1 MSILEERGLF
11 WWHGEPILDKHFAPE
26 ASVLGLLKISD
37 EGVAT
42 LELDGDLP
50 SNEGTFGVL
59 SRDREALKGRLIEG
73 LLTTS
78 AKHVLLIEIHRY
90 GGTFS
95 SNNLSHGGYR
105 STHCLI
111 NYSYFPAIDELS
123 LFNSPEIDLAGYE
136 EWLWLNSIETF
147 ATDNTISVEYKKRN
161 PSIYAIDEGTVTV
174 EYNISGVGKG
184 KWLDRNISLIEK
196 AALVYDSNT
205 HLTLAQMW
213 QKFREFE
220 DLLLIITNSDYN
232 LSWPNISISV
242 GDDNRWF
249 EWYYFRR
256 KSVVDAPRAHEC
268 ITNFSKIEYIFGT
281 VLSNWLRKRQGVGPG
296 FYLYLGFRRSAPIYV
311 ENRFVTL
318 ITGLEAL
325 HRKIKN
331 DAGERGV
338 KEKVV
343 RIIAS
348 VIDKKDKK
356 WLTNRLKN
364 AHEPNLEKRL
374 FDLFTSVDLHIDK
387 KRLRLFASQCSMIRN
402 DLSHFGEQRNGIEY
416 QAFIRD
422 VTNKNEALSII
433 YHMIILREIGIDENM
448 IRDWIYNRSFSAE
461 AYLVEANLLDKRV
474 PQQAKPS
481 APITDR

>member
-1 MSILEERGLF
+1 
-11 WWHGEPILDKHFAPE
+11 
-26 ASVLGLLKISD
+26 
-37 EGVAT
+37 
-42 LELDGDLP
+42 
-50 SNEGTFGVL
+50 
-59 SRDREALKGRLIEG
+59 
-73 LLTTS
+73 
-78 AKHVLLIEIHRY
+78 
-90 GGTFS
+90 
-95 SNNLSHGGYR
+95 
-105 STHCLI
+105 
-111 NYSYFPAIDELS
+111 
-123 LFNSPEIDLAGYE
+123 
-136 EWLWLNSIETF
+136 
-147 ATDNTISVEYKKRN
+147 
-161 PSIYAIDEGTVTV
+161 
-174 EYNISGVGKG
+174 
-184 KWLDRNISLIEK
+184 
-196 AALVYDSNT
+196 
-205 HLTLAQMW
+205 
-213 QKFREFE
+213 
-220 DLLLIITNSDYN
+220 
-232 LSWPNISISV
+232 
-242 GDDNRWF
+242 
-249 EWYYFRR
+249 
-256 KSVVDAPRAHEC
+256 
-268 ITNFSKIEYIFGT
+268 
-281 VLSNWLRKRQGVGPG
+281 VGPG

-387 KRLRLFASQCSMIRN
+387 KRLILFASQCSMIRN

>member
-1 MSILEERGLF
+1 
-11 WWHGEPILDKHFAPE
+11 
-26 ASVLGLLKISD
+26 
-37 EGVAT
+37 
-42 LELDGDLP
+42 
-50 SNEGTFGVL
+50 
-59 SRDREALKGRLIEG
+59 
-73 LLTTS
+73 
-78 AKHVLLIEIHRY
+78 VLLIELHRY

-95 SNNLSHGGYR
+95 SHNLSHGGYR

-111 NYSYFPAIDELS
+111 NYSYFPAIDELY
-123 LFNSPEIDLAGYE
+123 LFNSLEIDLAGYE
-136 EWLWLNSIETF
+136 EWLWLNSIKTS
-147 ATDNTISVEYKKRN
+147 ATEKTISVEYIRRD
-161 PSIYAIDEGTVTV
+161 PLVYEIDEGTVTI
-174 EYNISGVGKG
+174 EYHVSGVGEG
-184 KWLDRNISLIEK
+184 KWLDRNISLSES
-196 AALVYDSNT
+196 ASLVYDPKVD
-205 HLTLAQMW
+205 LTLLQMR
-213 QKFREFE
+213 QKARELE
-220 DLLLIITNSDYN
+220 DLLLVLTNSDYI

-256 KSVVDAPRAHEC
+256 RSAVDAPRAHERM
-268 ITNFSKIEYIFGT
+268 TNFSKLEDIVGT
-281 VLSNWLRKRQGVGPG
+281 IVSNWLRKRQGVGPG
-296 FYLYLGFRRSAPIYV
+296 FYLYLGLRRSAPSYI

-318 ITGLEAL
+318 ITALEAL

-338 KEKVV
+338 KDKVAG
-343 RIIAS
+343 IIES
-348 VIDKKDKK
+348 VVDKKDKK

-374 FDLFTSVDLHIDK
+374 FDLFTSVDLLIDK
-387 KRLRLFASQCSMIRN
+387 KRLRLFAAQCSMIRN

-433 YHMIILREIGIDENM
+433 YHMIILHEIGIDQNM

-474 PQQAKPS
+474 PQPADPP
-481 APITDR
+481 APIANR